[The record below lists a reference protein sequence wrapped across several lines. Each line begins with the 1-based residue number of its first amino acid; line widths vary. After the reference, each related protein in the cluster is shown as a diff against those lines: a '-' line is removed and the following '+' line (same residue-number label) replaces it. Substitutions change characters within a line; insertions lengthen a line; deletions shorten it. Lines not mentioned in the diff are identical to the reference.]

1 MLIDE
6 YDKPLLQ
13 ALDNGELL
21 DEYCNTLK
29 AFYGVLK
36 STDRYLRFVLLTGVT
51 KFAQD
56 SVFSDLNQLNDISL
70 DFAYSTICGI
80 TREELITTFVSEL
93 RQLSKTNDMSQ
104 EKVMETM
111 SRKYEGY
118 HFHHMRRRNRKNSP

>member
-56 SVFSDLNQLNDISL
+56 SVFKPTERYQPRFCVLYHMWNHERRTYNNFCIRIE
-70 DFAYSTICGI
+70 ATIENK
-80 TREELITTFVSEL
+80 RYEP
-93 RQLSKTNDMSQ
+93 
-104 EKVMETM
+104 
-111 SRKYEGY
+111 RKSNGNNVPEI
-118 HFHHMRRRNRKNSP
+118 

>member
-104 EKVMETM
+104 EKVMETGT
-111 SRKYEGY
+111 RL
-118 HFHHMRRRNRKNSP
+118 